1 MRVSRWWH
9 NFHFLVCIIKLLMCI
24 IDRLLQYTIIFYFSL
39 SFLLSLSLS
48 LSLYPLIKL
57 CLWFFPSFST
67 APVSS
72 SSLQKC
78 ICPSPS
84 LISLRRDRKPPW
96 IHLFYQNNFQKMR
109 LLHLRTIYVDK
120 TRSARRAFC
129 VFDGLDFS
137 CSRRHAALCC

>member
-9 NFHFLVCIIKLLMCI
+9 NFHFLVCIIKHLMCI

-39 SFLLSLSLS
+39 SFLLSL
-48 LSLYPLIKL
+48 YPLIKL
-57 CLWFFPSFST
+57 CLWFFSSFST

-78 ICPSPS
+78 ICPLP
-84 LISLRRDRKPPW
+84 LLFLFKETEN
-96 IHLFYQNNFQKMR
+96 HLAFTFFFCQNYFQKMR
-109 LLHLRTIYVDK
+109 LPHLHTIYVDK
-120 TRSARRAFC
+120 TRSARAIC

-137 CSRRHAALCC
+137 CCRRHASLCC